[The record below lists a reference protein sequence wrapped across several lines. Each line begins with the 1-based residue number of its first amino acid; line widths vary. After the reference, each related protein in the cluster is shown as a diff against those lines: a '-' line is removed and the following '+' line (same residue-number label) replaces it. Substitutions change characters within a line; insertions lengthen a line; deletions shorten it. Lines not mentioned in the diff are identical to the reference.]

1 MCGST
6 QLTRL
11 HITLAAGPPVRN
23 ARHSLASLTGLKDL
37 HLEVSCKPA
46 STDDSSSGSAAAAL
60 SSAEQQKTANQA
72 ARRAAEE
79 FLPALQ
85 QLTRLLAL
93 HLQPGCLRGRNCRFL
108 PPSLRALT
116 ADKDTHIPAAGAAAA
131 AGVSIDLGHLSDLTR
146 LSCTSVSN
154 NGAITPHDVL
164 PLGVIE
170 LHALIDSSF
179 SPVLKLQSLQRLD
192 CNWPVVPSDVQLLQQ
207 LTCLQDL
214 RLTAQHAQLEI
225 AAGLIGQLPLKQLT
239 FDVPGVPLLSNLLS
253 NMHQWTQL
261 ENLFMMV
268 QPRSVSF
275 TFTSIA
281 GKLQKLPALRTLA
294 IACRGDPQ
302 RTDGV
307 LSPAEWGSFLQAM
320 SSTKSLQTLMLCQ
333 VQLGEAAAQL
343 AVVSQ
348 LTRLALVRCGVGDAA
363 KAQLVEKLGG
373 CVLCG
378 CWLTL
383 LMTEGVLI
391 VAACMLLWC
400 HTCCG

>member
-1 MCGST
+1 VICGST

-11 HITLAAGPPVRN
+11 QITLAAGPPLRN

-60 SSAEQQKTANQA
+60 SSSEQQKAANQA

-85 QLTRLLAL
+85 QLTCLAAL

-116 ADKDTHIPAAGAAAA
+116 ADKDTYTPAGGAAA
-131 AGVSIDLGHLSDLTR
+131 AGVSIDLSHLSDLTR

-154 NGAITPHDVL
+154 KGAITPHDVL
-164 PLGVIE
+164 PLGLIE
-170 LHALIDSSF
+170 LHALVDSSL

-192 CNWPVVPSDVQLLQQ
+192 CNWPVIPSNLQLLQQ

-214 RLTAQHAQLEI
+214 RLTAQHAQLEV
-225 AAGLIGQLPLKQLT
+225 AAGLVGQLPLKQLT

-268 QPRSVSF
+268 QPRSVPF

-302 RTDGV
+302 RTAGV
-307 LSPAEWGSFLQAM
+307 LSPAEWGSFVQDM
-320 SSTKSLQTLMLCQ
+320 SRTKSLQTLMLCQ

-373 CVLCG
+373 CCVRVLADP
-378 CWLTL
+378 
-383 LMTEGVLI
+383 I
-391 VAACMLLWC
+391 ID
-400 HTCCG
+400 